1 MTDIIT
7 VVAIIKAKPGEEDR
21 VKQALL
27 DLIPPTRKETGC
39 INYDMHVSRDDP
51 GRFIFLENWSTQA
64 DLDRHLASE
73 HLSAAA
79 KETLGPFTESVEI
92 ITAALLA

>member
-21 VKQALL
+21 VRQALL
-27 DLIPPTRKETGC
+27 DLIPPTRKEKGC
-39 INYDMHVSRDDP
+39 INYDLHVSRDDP
-51 GRFIFLENWSTQA
+51 GRFVFLENWSTQA

-73 HLSAAA
+73 HISAGI
-79 KETLGPFTESVEI
+79 KETLGPFTENVEI
-92 ITAALLA
+92 ITAALVA

>member
-27 DLIPPTRKETGC
+27 DLIAPTRKEKGC

-64 DLDRHLASE
+64 DLDRHLTSEHISAASE
-73 HLSAAA
+73 
-79 KETLGPFTESVEI
+79 ETLGPFTESLEI
-92 ITAALLA
+92 ITAALVA